1 MSYVIPSVD
10 DKKVRKIL
18 HPVNQF
24 YAALNSVVVYGIFY
38 AHKEFWFW
46 TLLSVALVPYCQ
58 ERGEIDYDER

>member
-1 MSYVIPSVD
+1 MLYVIPSVD

-38 AHKEFWFW
+38 AHKEFWF
-46 TLLSVALVPYCQ
+46 
-58 ERGEIDYDER
+58 